1 MIDKSVSPKPSTR
14 MHEIYEI
21 STKCI
26 VHCGSRNSCL
36 TFHDKQ
42 TERKQGDLI
51 VRVAGR

>member
-1 MIDKSVSPKPSTR
+1 
-14 MHEIYEI
+14 MHEVYEI

-36 TFHDKQ
+36 NFHNTASEPKQ
-42 TERKQGDLI
+42 ADLL